1 LLAALLRAFAMLVL
15 CAASI
20 FRMRPSRLPG
30 ECHADATPQTLP
42 AKTSG
47 KLETH
52 TAAAHSQSQEALI
65 LSGPRSGRPVYPE
78 PVEGSKDEGGLA
90 AIFADRRWKRCN
102 CCNRFFPRR
111 LSTPLARPS

>member
-42 AKTSG
+42 ASDSD

-52 TAAAHSQSQEALI
+52 KPAAPHGDSKEALMVSSE
-65 LSGPRSGRPVYPE
+65 LGCNPRSRP
-78 PVEGSKDEGGLA
+78 SNHEGGLA